1 MVVLNWRQRID
12 PLDICVCFFLATDCH
27 VGFLEKDPI
36 RGQDSF
42 VTFEEILK
50 HAVNYDVSFLLNLR
64 YVYEIFSK
72 EKYYIDSR
80 YEGDLIIKDFSDY
93 DLIAQINFVV

>member
-1 MVVLNWRQRID
+1 MFL
-12 PLDICVCFFLATDCH
+12 FFLATDCH

-50 HAVNYDVSFLLNLR
+50 HAVNHNVSYLLFVNCVTAFLSSNHL
-64 YVYEIFSK
+64 
-72 EKYYIDSR
+72 
-80 YEGDLIIKDFSDY
+80 
-93 DLIAQINFVV
+93 QILANGIL